1 VIIPIRD
8 NHTYRSYAVSNMSI
22 MSTILLVVG
31 TLTGV
36 GAFMFS
42 IYKIAKRV
50 DQAIGVDAQGKTLS
64 ERMSRVEHQLWEN
77 GGDSLKDQ
85 VNSIASSQIEI
96 RAEMGIIKDLL
107 IVNVEKP
114 KKARVRKAS

>member
-1 VIIPIRD
+1 MSD
-8 NHTYRSYAVSNMSI
+8 MSI
-22 MSTILLVVG
+22 LSTILLVIG

-50 DQAIGVDAQGKTLS
+50 DQAVGVDSDGKTLS
-64 ERMSRVEHQLWEN
+64 DRMSRVEHQLWEN

-85 VNSIASSQIEI
+85 VNSIASCQTEI
-96 RAEMGIIKDLL
+96 RAEMGIIKDIL
-107 IVNVEKP
+107 IATVEKP
-114 KKARVRKAS
+114 KKERVRKAS

>member
-1 VIIPIRD
+1 
-8 NHTYRSYAVSNMSI
+8 VSDMSI
-22 MSTILLVVG
+22 MSTVLLVIG
-31 TLTGV
+31 TVTGI

-96 RAEMGIIKDLL
+96 KAEMGIIKDLL
-107 IVNVEKP
+107 IGNVEKP

>member
-1 VIIPIRD
+1 
-8 NHTYRSYAVSNMSI
+8 VSNMSI
-22 MSTILLVVG
+22 MSTIFLVVG
-31 TLTGV
+31 TVTGV

-42 IYKIAKRV
+42 IYRIAKRV

>member
-1 VIIPIRD
+1 VSDMSVLTTIMLVIG
-8 NHTYRSYAVSNMSI
+8 
-22 MSTILLVVG
+22 TI
-31 TLTGV
+31 TAV

-77 GGDSLKDQ
+77 GGGSLKDQ
-85 VNSIASSQIEI
+85 VNDVQKCQTEMNAKMGVIE
-96 RAEMGIIKDLL
+96 GLL
-107 IVNVEKP
+107 LAMVEPKP
-114 KKARVRKAS
+114 KRARKANLNIVE

>member
-1 VIIPIRD
+1 MSD
-8 NHTYRSYAVSNMSI
+8 MSI
-22 MSTILLVVG
+22 LSTILLVIG

-50 DQAIGVDAQGKTLS
+50 DQAVGVDSDGKTLS
-64 ERMSRVEHQLWEN
+64 DRMSRVEHQLWEN

-85 VNSIASSQIEI
+85 VNSIASCQIEI
-96 RAEMGIIKDLL
+96 KAEMGIIKDIL
-107 IVNVEKP
+107 IATVEKP
-114 KKARVRKAS
+114 KKERVKKAS

>member
-1 VIIPIRD
+1 
-8 NHTYRSYAVSNMSI
+8 MSI
-22 MSTILLVVG
+22 FSTILLVVG
-31 TLTGV
+31 TVTGV

-50 DQAIGVDAQGKTLS
+50 DQAIGVDSQGKTLS
-64 ERMSRVEHQLWEN
+64 DRMSRVEHQLWEN

-85 VNSIASSQIEI
+85 VNLIASSQTEI
-96 RAEMGIIKDLL
+96 KAEMGIIKDLL
-107 IVNVEKP
+107 IGTVEKP

>member
-1 VIIPIRD
+1 MSD
-8 NHTYRSYAVSNMSI
+8 MSI
-22 MSTILLVVG
+22 MSTVLLVVG
-31 TLTGV
+31 TVTGV

-50 DQAIGVDAQGKTLS
+50 DQSIGVDAQGKTLS

-85 VNSIASSQIEI
+85 VNSIALCQTEI
-96 RAEMGIIKDLL
+96 KAEMGIIKDLL
-107 IVNVEKP
+107 IATVEKP

>member
-1 VIIPIRD
+1 
-8 NHTYRSYAVSNMSI
+8 VSDMSI
-22 MSTILLVVG
+22 FSTILLVVG
-31 TLTGV
+31 TVTGV

-50 DQAIGVDAQGKTLS
+50 DQAIGVDSQGKTLS
-64 ERMSRVEHQLWEN
+64 DRMSRVEHQLWEN

-85 VNSIASSQIEI
+85 VNLIASSQTEI
-96 RAEMGIIKDLL
+96 KAEMGIIKDLL
-107 IVNVEKP
+107 IGTVEKP

>member
-1 VIIPIRD
+1 M
-8 NHTYRSYAVSNMSI
+8 SNMSI

-50 DQAIGVDAQGKTLS
+50 DQAIGVDSQGKTLS

>member
-1 VIIPIRD
+1 MSD
-8 NHTYRSYAVSNMSI
+8 MSI
-22 MSTILLVVG
+22 FSTILLVVG
-31 TLTGV
+31 TVTGV

-50 DQAIGVDAQGKTLS
+50 DQAIGVDSQGKTLS

-85 VNSIASSQIEI
+85 VNLIANSQTEI
-96 RAEMGIIKDLL
+96 KAEMGIIKDLL
-107 IVNVEKP
+107 IGTVEKP

>member
-1 VIIPIRD
+1 VSDMSVLTTIMLVIG
-8 NHTYRSYAVSNMSI
+8 
-22 MSTILLVVG
+22 TI
-31 TLTGV
+31 TAV

-77 GGDSLKDQ
+77 GGSSLKDQ
-85 VNSIASSQIEI
+85 VNDVQRCQTEMNAKMGVIE
-96 RAEMGIIKDLL
+96 GLL
-107 IVNVEKP
+107 LAMVEPKP
-114 KKARVRKAS
+114 KKSRKANLNIVE

>member
-1 VIIPIRD
+1 MSDMSVLTTIMLVI
-8 NHTYRSYAVSNMSI
+8 
-22 MSTILLVVG
+22 G
-31 TLTGV
+31 TVTAI

-77 GGDSLKDQ
+77 GGSSLKDQ
-85 VNSIASSQIEI
+85 VNDVQKCQTEMNAKMGVIE
-96 RAEMGIIKDLL
+96 GLL
-107 IVNVEKP
+107 LAMVEPKP
-114 KKARVRKAS
+114 KRARKTNLNIVE

>member
-1 VIIPIRD
+1 MSD
-8 NHTYRSYAVSNMSI
+8 MSI
-22 MSTILLVVG
+22 FSTILLVVG
-31 TLTGV
+31 TVTGV

-50 DQAIGVDAQGKTLS
+50 DQAIGVDSQGKTLS
-64 ERMSRVEHQLWEN
+64 DRMSRVEHQLWEN

-85 VNSIASSQIEI
+85 VNLIASSQTEI
-96 RAEMGIIKDLL
+96 KAEMGIIKDLL
-107 IVNVEKP
+107 IGTVEKP

>member
-1 VIIPIRD
+1 MSD
-8 NHTYRSYAVSNMSI
+8 MSI
-22 MSTILLVVG
+22 LSTILLVIG

-50 DQAIGVDAQGKTLS
+50 DQAVGVDSHGKTLS
-64 ERMSRVEHQLWEN
+64 DRMSRVEHQLWEN

-85 VNSIASSQIEI
+85 VNSIAKCQTEI
-96 RAEMGIIKDLL
+96 RAEMGIIKDIL
-107 IVNVEKP
+107 IATVEKP
-114 KKARVRKAS
+114 KKERVRKAS